1 MKSLS
6 ALLILAVMSATV
18 CADEK
23 ADDKPIEKPAE
34 QKDQK
39 DKPSE
44 KVETKEV
51 KVKDLTLKFPTKWE
65 KVDHPSRM
73 RLATIKVPRVK
84 GDSDDGEL
92 TIFNFGGGGGQVQA
106 NIQRWV
112 GQFTNEERE
121 VQVQQGKAGENNYI
135 IVDVSGTYKKPD
147 GPPVLGK
154 TKPVKG
160 YQMLGVILLDMKS
173 GEVFYLKLTG
183 PKKTIAAAGDAYR
196 ASFGGSTK
204 NEKPLS
210 TKE

>member
-6 ALLILAVMSATV
+6 ALLILAVLSATV

-23 ADDKPIEKPAE
+23 AADEKQTEKPAE
-34 QKDQK
+34 QKD
-39 DKPSE
+39 KPAK
-44 KVETKEV
+44 KVETKDL
-51 KVKDLTLKFPTKWE
+51 KVKELTLKFPKTWE

-73 RLATIKVPRVK
+73 RLATIKVPKVN

-92 TIFNFGGGGGQVQA
+92 TIFNFGGGGGQVEA

-112 GQFTNEERE
+112 GQFQNEGRE
-121 VQVQQGKAGENNYI
+121 VTVQQGKAGENSYI
-135 IVDVSGTYKKPD
+135 IVDVSGTFKKSD
-147 GPPVLGK
+147 GPPILGK

-160 YQMLGVILLDMKS
+160 YQMLGVILLHMKS
-173 GEVFYLKLTG
+173 SEVFYLKLTG
-183 PKKTIAAAGDAYR
+183 PRKTITAAADAYR

-210 TKE
+210 TKD